1 MSPWWCRKYRNEQ
14 CEATQAPK
22 SPKVMLKNHFRK
34 LHMGRTGRRHMS
46 N

>member
-1 MSPWWCRKYRNEQ
+1 MSVWWWKKYRKQQ

-22 SPKVMLKNHFRK
+22 SPKVMLGSHSYK